1 MVPYKRIVK
10 MRHITRICNNYGGL
24 LMYSGYKVSDYYSD
38 SEVTGGF
45 DSHQDR
51 SRVILE
57 QVIYTRGAQANSAFQ
72 PSGVGK

>member
-1 MVPYKRIVK
+1 
-10 MRHITRICNNYGGL
+10 
-24 LMYSGYKVSDYYSD
+24 MYSGYKVSDYYSD